1 MMNVLE
7 GKALMRLREEYAAA
21 VVENMSQQEAMA
33 YLRQIFYNDVSVVSG
48 QELADKI
55 IRVFGQEMYDAM
67 VADITTSEVRS
78 TTAV

>member
-1 MMNVLE
+1 MNVLE

-21 VVENMSQQEAMA
+21 VVENMSQKEALA
-33 YLRQIFYNDVSVVSG
+33 YLRQVIYNDVAVADG
-48 QELADKI
+48 EELGNKI
-55 IRVFGQEMYDAM
+55 IRIFGQEMYDAM